1 MAKDIISTPE
11 KTMQIAGE
19 LAAYHNNPAFFRC
32 KSQGDIVK
40 LNLKQM
46 LRKNLALIS
55 KTQNRLED

>member
-11 KTMQIAGE
+11 KTKQLASE
-19 LAAYHNNPAFFRC
+19 LAVYHANPAFLKC
-32 KSQGDIVK
+32 KSQGDLVK

-55 KTQNRLED
+55 KTQSRLDD